1 MTLPSNDAAL
11 EVAGLTHAFGS
22 RTVLHDVS
30 FNILPGAFTV
40 LLGQNG
46 AGKTTLFALITRL
59 YHASRGSIAVFGRP
73 FREDSGAALARM
85 GVVFQQPTLDLDLTV
100 AQNLHYH
107 AALHGLS
114 PAAAAPRIAAEL
126 ERVGLAD
133 RARER
138 VRLLSGGQRRRVELA
153 RSLLHEPSLLLLDE
167 PTAGLD
173 LDSRAFLLE
182 HVRALC
188 RDRGLAVLWATHLLE
203 EAGEDAE
210 VIVLHR
216 GQVLDAGPVADVVDR
231 TGAAGLRGAFEQM
244 TRVAA

>member
-107 AALHGLS
+107 A
-114 PAAAAPRIAAEL
+114 
-126 ERVGLAD
+126 
-133 RARER
+133 
-138 VRLLSGGQRRRVELA
+138 
-153 RSLLHEPSLLLLDE
+153 
-167 PTAGLD
+167 
-173 LDSRAFLLE
+173 
-182 HVRALC
+182 
-188 RDRGLAVLWATHLLE
+188 
-203 EAGEDAE
+203 
-210 VIVLHR
+210 
-216 GQVLDAGPVADVVDR
+216 
-231 TGAAGLRGAFEQM
+231 
-244 TRVAA
+244 